1 MCPLVGVLILLI
13 LTPSAQAM
21 PEFFAEA
28 IAFGAKDCLF
38 CHTEPGGGR
47 TWNDRGH
54 WLMARKQES
63 GQETVAVSWLEDY
76 VAPSDAEISP
86 VAGSEGVGTGP
97 RNVPETYHQG
107 PFFEPVKNEA
117 ALQRWI
123 DSRGKYTTADGEWPQ
138 YSGDVASSKYSP
150 LDQIQ
155 GENVT
160 DLEVAWTWDAF
171 DNSKY
176 IKPGT
181 PTNRQPTRAARARF
195 PDGFKATPL
204 VVGGMLY
211 LARKQAAWDR
221 IALAG
226 AEVGLAFALIN
237 LLTGAVWAR
246 PIWNTWWTWDPR
258 LTSAAVMCLIYA
270 AYLMLRAGIDDSNQK
285 RNFMSVYGIFAF
297 VSVLTTLFIIRIVP
311 ETIHPVIVG
320 ASPQNAQGSFEAT
333 SGVFM
338 ALAPSMLLWLT
349 LMPATLIWHRYRL
362 ETRREALERLKFQA
376 LGD

>member
-1 MCPLVGVLILLI
+1 MAEEGKQVLPKHAELDSSPQPRLLRALTLVTGLGFLATLYLGLFVAGTDIQQGQI
-13 LTPSAQAM
+13 QRIFYIHMPS
-21 PEFFAEA
+21 FFGAFT
-28 IAFGAKDCLF
+28 AFGA
-38 CHTEPGGGR
+38 T
-47 TWNDRGH
+47 
-54 WLMARKQES
+54 
-63 GQETVAVSWLEDY
+63 
-76 VAPSDAEISP
+76 
-86 VAGSEGVGTGP
+86 
-97 RNVPETYHQG
+97 
-107 PFFEPVKNEA
+107 
-117 ALQRWI
+117 
-123 DSRGKYTTADGEWPQ
+123 
-138 YSGDVASSKYSP
+138 
-150 LDQIQ
+150 
-155 GENVT
+155 
-160 DLEVAWTWDAF
+160 
-171 DNSKY
+171 
-176 IKPGT
+176 
-181 PTNRQPTRAARARF
+181 
-195 PDGFKATPL
+195 
-204 VVGGMLY
+204 VVGGMMY

-270 AYLMLRAGIDDSNQK
+270 AYLMLRAGIDDTSQK

-362 ETRREALERLKFQA
+362 ETRREALERLKFQT